1 MLKLSTFPFK
11 TLKTQPKVSDN
22 RSTSLLLQG
31 SYIRQ
36 AMAGA
41 YEFLPMGYRVLANI
55 EKIIH
60 EELDKAGWHEM
71 LMTILTPREIWETT
85 GRWDIPEYFKVP
97 GWGNTEYRIA
107 PTNEENVTNIMTEFI
122 QSYKD
127 LPTCVYHTQKKF
139 RNEKRAK
146 SGLLRGREFIMND
159 AYSFHASVEDFD
171 NFYAEVKKIYLRI
184 YDRLGLGAD
193 TVIADADGG
202 TISDKNSHEFQ
213 TFLPIGED
221 IIVQDSSGYCYNLEL
236 ASGIADEKNIADAE
250 EKMQYLDSI
259 PEIVTMEKMA
269 EYFENPTWK
278 MLKTVIYRSEN
289 GKYFAI
295 VIRGDLDVNEIKVR
309 NFVKNYYGTPNF
321 ELVDEAELEK
331 IGTIRGFATPLKE
344 ANLPLDVFADESLH
358 SAKNYFAGA
367 NALAK
372 STKNV
377 NISDLAIT
385 EFSDFNEP
393 KEGFTSRNVAGE
405 KLTFRNASEVG
416 NIFYLGDKYSKPF
429 GISFT
434 DENNQENPRIEMG
447 CYGIGV
453 SRLMGVM
460 AEYFMT
466 EKGIKWPKGVAP
478 YDIYILV
485 LGEENIEVAKKLAEK
500 FESEGKSVIL
510 DDRMGSKFGFGQK
523 ASDCEL
529 WGIPTRIAI
538 TPKTIEKGGYEVKHF
553 DGSEEFVQF

>member
-269 EYFENPTWK
+269 EYF
-278 MLKTVIYRSEN
+278 S
-289 GKYFAI
+289 
-295 VIRGDLDVNEIKVR
+295 
-309 NFVKNYYGTPNF
+309 
-321 ELVDEAELEK
+321 
-331 IGTIRGFATPLKE
+331 
-344 ANLPLDVFADESLH
+344 
-358 SAKNYFAGA
+358 
-367 NALAK
+367 
-372 STKNV
+372 
-377 NISDLAIT
+377 
-385 EFSDFNEP
+385 FS
-393 KEGFTSRNVAGE
+393 GLR
-405 KLTFRNASEVG
+405 
-416 NIFYLGDKYSKPF
+416 
-429 GISFT
+429 
-434 DENNQENPRIEMG
+434 Q
-447 CYGIGV
+447 
-453 SRLMGVM
+453 
-460 AEYFMT
+460 
-466 EKGIKWPKGVAP
+466 
-478 YDIYILV
+478 IL
-485 LGEENIEVAKKLAEK
+485 
-500 FESEGKSVIL
+500 FFS
-510 DDRMGSKFGFGQK
+510 
-523 ASDCEL
+523 
-529 WGIPTRIAI
+529 
-538 TPKTIEKGGYEVKHF
+538 
-553 DGSEEFVQF
+553 